1 MKKATEKRICK
12 GKRFLSLLL
21 VGVLLAATLAAPASA
36 AININAKS
44 GSVSSQNLKSQAK
57 IVKSGTMEVLDR
69 ACFKGGVFRIEPGAV
84 VVVRDVAAFFG
95 TDIENMGTIY
105 LEEDALLYIEKAG
118 SGPEN
123 YNNNGGSLSS
133 YGEDGIMLQAPRSE
147 WSEQQKQAV
156 DSLADLQS
164 QQRAAYNVW
173 QTYQMLASQ
182 DSKYTGLA
190 RQAFDEYNKKSI
202 AVFSAESWIGSIPKT
217 EYHNAEGNIII
228 DKGAMLTTTNGVS
241 FSMED
246 GQGVCQGEM
255 FLPGPISLVNSDL
268 KVEVEGAEPTLSGKE
283 IQISDSGAI
292 YFGFTSTISIAEMRE
307 TGSGSSTTQIHITRS
322 GNRRAVEDSTLY
334 CSGNVT
340 VKSVY
345 GGYCFCNNTIQQS
358 GGNVSI
364 DQNNWIYNK

>member
-1 MKKATEKRICK
+1 MKNTTRK
-12 GKRFLSLLL
+12 FLSLLL

-147 WSEQQKQAV
+147 WSEEQKKAV

-164 QQRAAYNVW
+164 QERAAYNVY
-173 QTYQMLASQ
+173 QTYRMLASQ
-182 DSKYTGLA
+182 DSSYEGLA
-190 RQAFDEYNKKSI
+190 RMAFNDYNKKSME
-202 AVFSAESWIGSIPKT
+202 VFSAESWIGSIPKT

-228 DKGAMLTTTNGVS
+228 DKGAMLTATNGVS

-255 FLPGPISLVNSDL
+255 YLPGTISLVNSDL
-268 KVEVEGAEPTLSGKE
+268 KAEAGGEPTALPNHE
-283 IQISDSGAI
+283 VQVDTGAI
-292 YFGFTSTISIAEMRE
+292 YFGFTSTISIVEMSE
-307 TGSGSSTTQIHITRS
+307 TQIHITRS
-322 GNRRAVEDSTLY
+322 GNRRAVEGSTLY

-345 GGYCFCNNTIQQS
+345 GGYCFCNSTIQQN

-364 DQNNWIYNK
+364 DQSRWQY